1 MKDTNHV
8 IYKLVRKARGLIMRL
23 ADELANNEMHCA
35 RYGYMANYVF
45 AMIPVSGI
53 NQPMDDRE
61 LEDQIVRWNTFVLM
75 CKPLLDLNK
84 QFETVLERDPLS
96 DTARRLIREIDQE
109 LGKIDE
115 VTEQM
120 LDDLSNGQ
128 MPHVVID

>member
-1 MKDTNHV
+1 
-8 IYKLVRKARGLIMRL
+8 
-23 ADELANNEMHCA
+23 
-35 RYGYMANYVF
+35 
-45 AMIPVSGI
+45 MIPVSGI